1 MMTRS
6 KARKINED
14 LQTNRKTRRSR
25 RLSETNIDDG
35 KSSRRQKQQRDKRH
49 KEKIHME
56 KRPAARQQR
65 RQDLKVSFGRRQ
77 KYHLNQPQSSRNNH

>member
-35 KSSRRQKQQRDKRH
+35 KSSRRQKQQRDKQH

-56 KRPAARQQR
+56 KRPTAR
-65 RQDLKVSFGRRQ
+65 
-77 KYHLNQPQSSRNNH
+77 